1 MYDLYDEEGNIIDTH
16 KVEKVEYIEKED
28 YEIIY
33 DENGDVIL
41 DDALDMDGNIIF
53 DYEYPTRF
61 LKENG
66 EEITKELYTEM
77 LNNGENVYIACF
89 VGCTYHCG

>member
-1 MYDLYDEEGNIIDTH
+1 MSVTNNFKVLLKDKEG
-16 KVEKVEYIEKED
+16 
-28 YEIIY
+28 
-33 DENGDVIL
+33 VIL
-41 DDALDMDGNIIF
+41 DDELDSDGNIVF
-53 DYEYPTRF
+53 DYQYPTRF
-61 LKENG
+61 LKQNG